1 MAVKLPGFCQIF
13 FYMVETHSV
22 CAWPHRWRI
31 FAREIQVACVP
42 MGEPLV
48 QILYI
53 PISLYRTRRHC
64 FRPSKCAIEMHSL
77 LCFSGGKRILG
88 CIKKSKQFFVQS
100 RNISIKIFSRLR
112 HDKSNHSNSAKKND
126 KQRIGTN
133 QNEQRQ
139 DIAALRTDLREAR
152 PWAAPPSRY
161 ANDSL
166 NVSKSQ

>member
-1 MAVKLPGFCQIF
+1 
-13 FYMVETHSV
+13 
-22 CAWPHRWRI
+22 
-31 FAREIQVACVP
+31 
-42 MGEPLV
+42 MGETLV

-139 DIAALRTDLREAR
+139 NIAALRTDLREVR